1 MEDHNEIAKK
11 QEALKLAQ
19 EQHNREVAARTA
31 DLASLCASPAFQRVM
46 LGENGYLT
54 GLIEDAEK
62 VLFDDKLT
70 PLNDAAKMSVH
81 LARWRDAKSLHGELS
96 THAKTPATAKV

>member
-19 EQHNREVAARTA
+19 EQHNREVAARIA

-70 PLNDAAKMSVH
+70 PLNDAAKMAVH

>member
-1 MEDHNEIAKK
+1 MDNNEIAKR
-11 QEALKLAQ
+11 EAVLKLAQ
-19 EQHNREVAARTA
+19 AQHNRDVAARTA
-31 DLASLCASPAFQRVM
+31 ELASLCASPAFLRVM

-70 PLNDAAKMSVH
+70 PLNDPAKMSVH
-81 LARWRDAKSLHGELS
+81 LARWRDAKSLHGDLS
-96 THAKTPATAKV
+96 AHAKTPATAKV